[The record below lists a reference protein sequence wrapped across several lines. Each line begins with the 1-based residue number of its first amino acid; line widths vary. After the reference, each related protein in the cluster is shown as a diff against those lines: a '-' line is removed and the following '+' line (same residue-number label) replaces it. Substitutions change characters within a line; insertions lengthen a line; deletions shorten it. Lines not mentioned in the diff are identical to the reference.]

1 MVMVSEENKKEEKK
15 DGPVEWG
22 TRDEKLGAVVI
33 GAAISEKEK
42 DSKRKR

>member
-1 MVMVSEENKKEEKK
+1 MSEEKDKKEEKK
-15 DGPVEWG
+15 NAPVEWG

-33 GAAISEKEK
+33 GGAISEKEK

>member
-1 MVMVSEENKKEEKK
+1 MVSEEKDKKEEKK
-15 DGPVEWG
+15 NAPVEWG

-33 GAAISEKEK
+33 DEAISEKEK

>member
-1 MVMVSEENKKEEKK
+1 MSEEKDKKEETK
-15 DGPVEWG
+15 DAPVEWG

-33 GAAISEKEK
+33 GESISEKEK

>member
-1 MVMVSEENKKEEKK
+1 MSEEKDKKEEKK
-15 DGPVEWG
+15 EDPVEWG

-33 GAAISEKEK
+33 SRVAISEKEK